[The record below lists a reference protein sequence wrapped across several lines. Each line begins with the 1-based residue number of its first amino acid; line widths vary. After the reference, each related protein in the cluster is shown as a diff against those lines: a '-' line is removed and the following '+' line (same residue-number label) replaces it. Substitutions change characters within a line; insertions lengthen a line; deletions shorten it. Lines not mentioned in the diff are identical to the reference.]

1 MAWRAGVSA
10 QGEGKIRGRLMQT
23 LLAADPFSGLALV
36 IVAIGREAIAE
47 RAEGI
52 AMFVIP
58 ALEAGEGQIVAIG
71 VAEADGTHGTQV
83 LVDIAQDVVE
93 AFPGVAQNFANR

>member
-1 MAWRAGVSA
+1 
-10 QGEGKIRGRLMQT
+10 
-23 LLAADPFSGLALV
+23 
-36 IVAIGREAIAE
+36 VAIGREAIAE

-52 AMFVIP
+52 AVFVIT

-83 LVDIAQDVVE
+83 LVDIAQNVVE
-93 AFPGVAQNFANR
+93 AFPGITQNFANG